1 VSSSV
6 WQEKLM
12 IAKAQAQ
19 RRGMMRPGVMNTAIV
34 KS

>member
-1 VSSSV
+1 
-6 WQEKLM
+6 M